1 MKDISLQPLPLPEE
15 AAPSAPLFKSVMEEG
30 QQAGQFRVLWA
41 MRGSGFFKP
50 GAAGLH
56 SQAAVTWGSPSPPV
70 GEATEQGTVA
80 RTLVLELV
88 SPRSESR
95 LCHLQARGPHLP
107 TKASAFM
114 STKIKY

>member
-1 MKDISLQPLPLPEE
+1 
-15 AAPSAPLFKSVMEEG
+15 
-30 QQAGQFRVLWA
+30 

-50 GAAGLH
+50 EAAGLH
-56 SQAAVTWGSPSPPV
+56 SRQQSPGEAPLPPPDL

-80 RTLVLELV
+80 RTPVLESV
-88 SPRSESR
+88 SPSFESR